1 MQVVIA
7 VVLAVV
13 LMSLIAAVL
22 IAVLSMA
29 AIGLAIGIPAYLLIR
44 YMNGRRPQLVRVA
57 QSPLER
63 LQQLYIEG
71 KIDLFEF
78 EQRAARLI
86 AVERH

>member
-1 MQVVIA
+1 MQLVIA
-7 VVLAVV
+7 LVLAIVV
-13 LMSLIAAVL
+13 VSLLAAL
-22 IAVLSMA
+22 FIAVITITAM
-29 AIGLAIGIPAYLLIR
+29 GLAIGIPTYVLYRYL
-44 YMNGRRPQLVRVA
+44 NHRRPQLVRVA

-63 LQQLYIEG
+63 LQQLYVEG